1 MVHIRI
7 QNGKGIPGCVAS
19 HVVTSTTAYVASQM
33 RPCSGR
39 VPVMSI
45 VGVGTLP
52 PKDLSDNI
60 LSKLPMAALFLYCL
74 SYLLFC
80 QQLFRTD
87 TATNVRNFEHYSKED
102 LFVKQVNLCM

>member
-7 QNGKGIPGCVAS
+7 QNGKGIPDCVAS

-39 VPVMSI
+39 VPVMSV

-52 PKDLSDNI
+52 PKDLSGNT
-60 LSKLPMAALFLYCL
+60 LSKLPIAAPFCIVSPICYFANSFLGQTP
-74 SYLLFC
+74 
-80 QQLFRTD
+80 QQT
-87 TATNVRNFEHYSKED
+87 
-102 LFVKQVNLCM
+102 